1 MSDYYDK
8 AVKKLDDGAKAKQGR
23 REAEAMKHA
32 VAAALKD
39 FCRQDAEFSQ
49 AVVQGGEFTDCMKA
63 VAGKVKCG
71 SISDIDAFRAAVAF
85 YLPGATVRVQMAIDL
100 CGSVAGDSG
109 EEQQRPAAR
118 TKVLNLEDFL

>member
-1 MSDYYDK
+1 MNDYYDE
-8 AVKKLDDGAKAKQGR
+8 AIKKLDDGVKAKQGR
-23 REAEAMKHA
+23 REAEAMKYA

-49 AVVQGGEFTDCMKA
+49 AVVQGGAFTDCMKA
-63 VAGKVKCG
+63 VAGKVKGG

-85 YLPGATVRVQMAIDL
+85 YFPGATIRMQMAIDL
-100 CGSVAGDSG
+100 CGSVVEDDNGPTK
-109 EEQQRPAAR
+109 PAER

>member
-1 MSDYYDK
+1 MNDYYDE
-8 AVKKLDDGAKAKQGR
+8 AIKKLDDGVKAKQGR
-23 REAEAMKHA
+23 REAEAMKYA
-32 VAAALKD
+32 VAATLKD

-63 VAGKVKCG
+63 VAGKVKGG

-85 YLPGATVRVQMAIDL
+85 YFPGATIRMQMAIDL
-100 CGSVAGDSG
+100 CGSVAGYSG
-109 EEQQRPAAR
+109 EEQQKPAER